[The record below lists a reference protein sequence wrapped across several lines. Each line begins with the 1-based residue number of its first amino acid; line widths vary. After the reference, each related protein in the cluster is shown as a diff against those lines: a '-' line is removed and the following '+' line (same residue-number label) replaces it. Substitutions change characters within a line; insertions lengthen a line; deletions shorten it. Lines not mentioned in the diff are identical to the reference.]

1 LATRTLRIRCEVAGF
16 TLRSTVRIEGRCRAH
31 ARDGPVDHS
40 RSEETMSRP
49 TLTAII
55 SVLLAVAAVFAS
67 AASLAAAPPPIA
79 LVIHGGAGVIEPAKM
94 TAAREASYRAGLAA
108 ALDAGYEVLERGGTS
123 LDAVIAAVRIM
134 EDDPQFNAGRG
145 AVLNYDGDAELDA
158 AIMDGAG
165 PRAGAVAAV
174 RHVKNPI
181 ELARLVMEKSPHVL
195 LVAEG
200 AEDFALEQGMVLV
213 PRGYFRTPAREQ
225 ELEEARRA
233 ESARAAG
240 TPTTR
245 ATASSGEYRMGTV
258 GAVALDA
265 AGNLAA
271 ATSTGGLTNKHR
283 GRVGDTPLIGA
294 GTYANN
300 ESCAVSGTGQ
310 GEYYIRQ
317 VVAYDVC
324 ALMQYRR
331 MTLAQAVHEVIQAKL
346 RRSGGEGGIIAL
358 DRAGNIAVDF
368 NSVGMFRGA
377 RDSHGRREIAMYRDT
392 TPH

>member
-1 LATRTLRIRCEVAGF
+1 
-16 TLRSTVRIEGRCRAH
+16 
-31 ARDGPVDHS
+31 
-40 RSEETMSRP
+40 MSRAKP
-49 TLTAII
+49 TATAAA
-55 SVLLAVAAVFAS
+55 LLAVLLHGVS
-67 AASLAAAPPPIA
+67 AAATAPAAGFAI
-79 LVIHGGAGVIEPAKM
+79 VIHGGAGVIERAKM
-94 TAAREASYRAGLAA
+94 TPEHEASYRAGLAA

-123 LDAVIAAVRIM
+123 LDAVIAAVRRM

-145 AVLNYDGDAELDA
+145 AVLDEDGDAELDA

-181 ELARLVMEKSPHVL
+181 ELARLVMDRSPHVL

-200 AEDFALEQGMVLV
+200 AEEFALEQGMALV
-213 PRGYFRTPAREQ
+213 PRGYFRTDARMR

-233 ESARAAG
+233 EAARAG
-240 TPTTR
+240 GKST
-245 ATASSGEYRMGTV
+245 GTV
-258 GAVALDA
+258 GAVALDR

-300 ESCAVSGTGQ
+300 ATCAVSGTGQ

-324 ALMQYRR
+324 ALMQYGR
-331 MTLAQAVHEVIQAKL
+331 MTLAAAVHEVVQVKL
-346 RRSGGEGGIIAL
+346 RSTGGEGGLIAL
-358 DRAGNIAVDF
+358 DRNGDIAMDF
-368 NSVGMFRGA
+368 NSAGMFRGA
-377 RDSHGRREIAMYRDT
+377 RDSHGRREIAMYRDVE
-392 TPH
+392 H